1 MINEARLEEA
11 TALVLAPHL
20 GVAAE
25 FIAEDAIT
33 LLRSAKPNQNLNDQA
48 KERVFFIGLGG
59 LLEKTL
65 PFEKIRVQILKAYLD
80 SR

>member
-1 MINEARLEEA
+1 MINEARLEKA
-11 TALVLAPHL
+11 TALVLTPHL

-25 FIAEDAIT
+25 FIAEDAIA
-33 LLRSAKPNQNLNDQA
+33 LLRSAKPDQNLNDQA

-59 LLEKTL
+59 MLEKTL
-65 PFEKIRVQILKAYLD
+65 PFEQIRAHILKVYQD